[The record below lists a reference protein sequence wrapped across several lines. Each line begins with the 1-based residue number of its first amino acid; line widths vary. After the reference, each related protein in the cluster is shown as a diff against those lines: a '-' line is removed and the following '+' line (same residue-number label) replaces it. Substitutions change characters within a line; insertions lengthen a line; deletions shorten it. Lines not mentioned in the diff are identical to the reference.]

1 MSEVW
6 SQKKT
11 KNNLSTPLPLYLVLK
26 MCDDELQPD
35 ECEAARSFMN
45 AFLAKQKSPELKDA
59 LDKIVGFV
67 RGNEPL
73 PVIECQQT
81 KNRAGMLWY
90 MSGYCLCSRFYK
102 CRYQGQIEMVE
113 GKEKALCT
121 KFGIEQTQCYTGEG
135 I

>member
-1 MSEVW
+1 MS
-6 SQKKT
+6 
-11 KNNLSTPLPLYLVLK
+11 
-26 MCDDELQPD
+26 DDELQPD

-45 AFLAKQKSPELKDA
+45 AFLAKKSSPELKND

-102 CRYQGQIEMVE
+102 CRYQGSVE
-113 GKEKALCT
+113 VIDGKERAVCN
-121 KFGIEQTQCYTGEG
+121 KFNDNQTQCNTGEG